1 MEAICQR
8 KSLDFEL
15 REVEAFRVAWQKY
28 GRKYGKGEKKIRG
41 FTSDMV
47 NVPLFTKVLAPS
59 QVVVENFFQTRV
71 GPDRSDMIDD

>member
-15 REVEAFRVAWQKY
+15 REVEAFRVAWRNTAENTV
-28 GRKYGKGEKKIRG
+28 GGEKKFRG
-41 FTSDMV
+41 FTRDMV
-47 NVPLFTKVLAPS
+47 NIPLFTKVLAPS
-59 QVVVENFFQTRV
+59 QVVLENFFQTTV